1 LLEDGAE
8 FEDGSGAM
16 NLLGRL
22 ARVIRAQATS
32 LVQGAEDP
40 EKMLDQAVAEMQ
52 SKLIQLRQAVAQA
65 IATQKRTERQCQQ
78 TETLVREWY
87 NRAQLALNKGNEE
100 QAREALAQRHAYL
113 KMQSQLAGHI
123 DQQKIV
129 IANLKSNMR
138 NLEVKIA
145 DLRTRRDMYLARA
158 RSAEASQ
165 RIQEIIA
172 QVGHERTVGTL
183 YQMEDKVLNLE
194 AQADAMA
201 ELNQTLESQS
211 LEGKFAALEQEE
223 EAAIETELLALKA
236 QAPDQ

>member
-1 LLEDGAE
+1 
-8 FEDGSGAM
+8 M

-40 EKMLDQAVAEMQ
+40 EKMLDQAVSEMQ
-52 SKLIQLRQAVAQA
+52 SDLIQLRQAVAQA

-78 TETLVREWY
+78 TETLVQEWY
-87 NRAQLALNKGNEE
+87 NRAQLALNKGDED
-100 QAREALAQRHAYL
+100 QAKEALSQRHTYL
-113 KMQSQLAGHI
+113 KMRSQLAGHI
-123 DQQKIV
+123 DQQKTI

-165 RIQEIIA
+165 RIQEMIA
-172 QVGHERTVGTL
+172 QVGDERSAGTL
-183 YQMEDKVLNLE
+183 YRMEDKVLDLE
-194 AQADAMA
+194 AQADAVA
-201 ELNQTLESQS
+201 ELNQTLESQT
-211 LEGKFAALEQEE
+211 LEGRFAALEQEE
-223 EAAIETELLALKA
+223 AAVIETELLAMKA
-236 QAPDQ
+236 QSSDHQ